1 MALKVKKK
9 FLNMYS
15 KGNPCCGIIL
25 YNKKAHKE
33 KPVQG
38 LQGRKRRGAQ
48 GSKLTNY
55 TRKERKKKTL
65 DYHDSFCLP
74 GGGLPE

>member
-1 MALKVKKK
+1 MASLIF

-25 YNKKAHKE
+25 YNKKAPKKTCTGPAEQEKE
-33 KPVQG
+33 KS
-38 LQGRKRRGAQ
+38 AQ